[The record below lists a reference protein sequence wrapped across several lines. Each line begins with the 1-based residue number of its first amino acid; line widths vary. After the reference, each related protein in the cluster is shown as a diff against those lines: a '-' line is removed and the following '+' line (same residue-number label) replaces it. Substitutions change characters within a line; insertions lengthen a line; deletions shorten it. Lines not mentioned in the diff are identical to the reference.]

1 MGWEIKKK
9 LSNPKMLL
17 FYASLIDNVLE
28 IKKIA
33 NKGLAQAGLYNG
45 AHLFM
50 NANLKLHSQSFS

>member
-17 FYASLIDNVLE
+17 FYASLIDKGLE
-28 IKKIA
+28 MKKIA
-33 NKGLAQAGLYNG
+33 NKGMAQAGLYNG
-45 AHLFM
+45 GNLFM